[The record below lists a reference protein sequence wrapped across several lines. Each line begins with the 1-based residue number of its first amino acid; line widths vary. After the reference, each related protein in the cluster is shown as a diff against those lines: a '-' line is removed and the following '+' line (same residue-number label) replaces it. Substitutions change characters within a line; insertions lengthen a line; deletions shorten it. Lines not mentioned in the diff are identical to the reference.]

1 MRHFIR
7 VSPAILALLAAACT
21 QQPAMD
27 EQMKQDLQAASATT
41 MELAPR
47 GTGTA
52 VVSGLEQT
60 NPVQPAVTKVR
71 RTQAPAQTPKP
82 TTPQQTTVSNN
93 DPAATRPA
101 STPRVS
107 PPPPGGY
114 KTVNEVLRKAPF
126 PIKP

>member
-7 VSPAILALLAAACT
+7 VPSVAAALLVAACA

-47 GTGTA
+47 GSGTA

-101 STPRVS
+101 SPPKVS